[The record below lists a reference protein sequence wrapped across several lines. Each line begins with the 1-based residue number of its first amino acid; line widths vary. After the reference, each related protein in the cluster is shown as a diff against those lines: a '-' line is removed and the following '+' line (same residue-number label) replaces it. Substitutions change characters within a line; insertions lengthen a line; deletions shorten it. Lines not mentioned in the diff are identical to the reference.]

1 MESAGCRPMR
11 VRVDGNGR
19 VPPKH
24 LHRCERGSR
33 RFFEEDTTML
43 QNPGDVARASYRAYA
58 DKNRDA
64 IEALI
69 APDFHFTS
77 PLDNRLDR
85 DTYFRRCWP
94 NSVTLARFD
103 FVDVA
108 VHGEH
113 VFVVYVAETS
123 SGKRFR
129 NAERLRVRDGRIVEA
144 EVYFGWNVPHDA
156 PDRGFVE
163 PHG

>member
-1 MESAGCRPMR
+1 
-11 VRVDGNGR
+11 
-19 VPPKH
+19 
-24 LHRCERGSR
+24 L
-33 RFFEEDTTML
+33 
-43 QNPGDVARASYRAYA
+43 RASYRAYV
-58 DKNRDA
+58 DKDRDA

-85 DTYFRRCWP
+85 DAYLARCWP
-94 NSVTLARFD
+94 NSALLAGFR

-108 VHGEH
+108 VHGEY
-113 VFVVYVAETS
+113 VFVVYEADTT

-144 EVYFGWNVPHDA
+144 EVYFGWYVPHPA
-156 PDRGFVE
+156 PDGGFIASA
-163 PHG
+163 G